1 MNHSDLL
8 RQMRQD
14 ALAIFQASLRAVDPI
29 AAVKRY
35 LMLKNDTLIVE
46 GKSFPLTK
54 YQGIFLVGF
63 GKAGA
68 SMARGV
74 EEVLGERLEAG
85 IINVKYG
92 HVQRLSSKIKINEA
106 GHPVPDAAGM
116 AGAREIVQFL
126 EARRADELVICVI
139 SGGGSAIF
147 PLPQEGITLEEKQEM
162 TRQLLACGA
171 DIKEINAIRKHISRV
186 KGGQLA
192 RIAQPATMITLIL
205 SDVIGDPL
213 DSIASG
219 PTAADSTTF
228 QDCVNILTK
237 YQLWGKIPRSIEQHL
252 QAGAEGKIP
261 DTPKAGDPAFAST
274 HNVIVGSNWQAVQAA
289 KQAAEA
295 LGYRTLILSTFIEG
309 ETRDVAR
316 VHAAIAKEVR
326 KTGHPIAAPACIL
339 SGGET
344 TVTIRGTGLGGRNQ
358 EFVLAAAMDLRD
370 MDNVVVLS
378 AGTDGTD
385 GPTDAAG
392 ALADGGTIGRA
403 QQQSLKAA
411 DYLRNNDSYHFFEP
425 LGDLIKTGP
434 TNTNVMD
441 LRVMLIK

>member
-1 MNHSDLL
+1 MNHSDQL

-74 EEVLGERLEAG
+74 EEVLGEWLEAG

>member
-35 LMLKNDTLIVE
+35 LILNNDTLIVA
-46 GKSFPLTK
+46 GKSFPLARYK
-54 YQGIFLVGF
+54 GIFLVGF

-74 EEVLGERLEAG
+74 EQVLRERLEAG

-116 AGAREIVQFL
+116 AGAREIVRFL

-192 RIAQPATMITLIL
+192 RIAQPATLITLIL

-219 PTAADSTTF
+219 PTAADGTTF
-228 QDCVNILTK
+228 QDCLNILTK

-289 KQAAEA
+289 EQAAEA

-358 EFVLAAAMDLRD
+358 EFVLAAATDLRD
-370 MDNVVVLS
+370 MDHVVVLS

-392 ALADGGTIGRA
+392 ALADGETMARA
-403 QQQSLKAA
+403 QQLSLKAS
-411 DYLRNNDSYHFFEP
+411 DYLLNNDSYHFFAA

-441 LRVMLIK
+441 LRIVLIR

>member
-14 ALAIFQASLRAVDPI
+14 ALAIFQASLQAVDPI

-35 LMLKNDTLIVE
+35 LTLENDTLIVA

-54 YQGIFLVGF
+54 YKGIFLVGF

-74 EEVLGERLEAG
+74 EDVLQERLEAG

-192 RIAQPATMITLIL
+192 RIAQPATLITLIL

-252 QAGAEGKIP
+252 QAGAAGKIP
-261 DTPKAGDPAFAST
+261 DTPKAGDPAFTST

-289 KQAAEA
+289 EQAAAA

-326 KTGHPIAAPACIL
+326 KSGHPIAAPACIL

-392 ALADGGTIGRA
+392 ALADGKSIARA
-403 QQQSLKAA
+403 QQLSLNAS
-411 DYLRNNDSYHFFEP
+411 DYLQNNDSYHFFAA

-441 LRVMLIK
+441 LRIVLIR

>member
-8 RQMRQD
+8 PQMRQD
-14 ALAIFQASLRAVDPI
+14 AQTIFQASLRAVDPVE
-29 AAVKRY
+29 AVKRF
-35 LMLKNDTLIVE
+35 LVLRGDTLYVTQQ
-46 GKSFPLTK
+46 SFPLAK
-54 YQGIFLVGF
+54 FKGIYLVGF

-74 EEVLGERLEAG
+74 EAVLGDRLQAG

-92 HVQRLSSKIKINEA
+92 HLQKLSSKIKINEA

-116 AGAREIVQFL
+116 TGSQEIVHFL
-126 EARRADELVICVI
+126 ESRGADDLVICVI

-147 PLPQEGITLEEKQEM
+147 PLPQEGITLAEKQEV

-192 RIAQPATMITLIL
+192 RIVQPATLITLIL

-219 PTAADSTTF
+219 PTAPDSTTF
-228 QDCVNILTK
+228 QDCMNILNK
-237 YQLWGKIPRSIEQHL
+237 YQLWGKIPRSIEQHIR
-252 QAGAEGKIP
+252 AGADGRIP
-261 DTPKAGDPAFAST
+261 DTPKVGDPAFATT

-289 KQAAEA
+289 QQVAVSR
-295 LGYRTLILSTFIEG
+295 GYQTLILSTFIEG

-326 KTGHPIAAPACIL
+326 KTGNPIAAPACIL

-344 TVTIRGTGLGGRNQ
+344 TVTIRGSGLGGRNQ
-358 EFVLAAAMDLRD
+358 EFVLAAAIDLQG
-370 MDNVVVLS
+370 MPNVVVLS

-392 ALADGGTIGRA
+392 AIADGETISRGLKL
-403 QQQSLKAA
+403 SLKAS
-411 DYLRNNDSYHFFEP
+411 DFLINNDSYHFFES

-441 LRVMLIK
+441 LRIILIR

>member
-35 LMLKNDTLIVE
+35 LMLKNDTLIVA
-46 GKSFPLTK
+46 GKSFPLTQ

-192 RIAQPATMITLIL
+192 RIAQPATLITLIL

-289 KQAAEA
+289 EQAAEA
-295 LGYRTLILSTFIEG
+295 LGYRTLILSTFIGG